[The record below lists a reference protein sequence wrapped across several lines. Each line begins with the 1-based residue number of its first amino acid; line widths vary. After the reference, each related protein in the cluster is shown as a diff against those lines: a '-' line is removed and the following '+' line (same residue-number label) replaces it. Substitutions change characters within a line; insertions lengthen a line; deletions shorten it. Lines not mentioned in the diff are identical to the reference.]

1 MRTALSPPEVSLQT
15 VCPLEISLGRVSL
28 DLVSLDTVADPNY
41 DQHPAYGLAFPPP
54 ALSLRV
60 KALARLAPWLGFAIA
75 KQLFLGDRLPAMP
88 RDGDGLEG
96 GLMRRLLA
104 LPKYVPCIL
113 RTFGRHCWGVLF
125 PIRRAALET
134 ASAAGIL
141 GALYRDGIA
150 VTRFPEDDRAALQR
164 RVAAPMKELLAL
176 REGSSRS
183 FKGNQTCFTRR
194 EHGDLIAF
202 VTAMYARRGLLEAA
216 AGYLGRPVE
225 ITRMVLQVNDPRDA
239 YLYSSFPD
247 VGLPNSRTNYLHI
260 DRAYGCLKSV
270 IYLSEVGE
278 RNGPF
283 CFVRGSTRMSY
294 GALGGILRRAVDR
307 AGLAECDRETRQL
320 FMALPGAFRKKSA
333 FGSDLLDGSANSER
347 LLDAEYR
354 VTSDQGNV
362 ALFDNLGIH
371 RGALVEE
378 GQRRA
383 IFVTFA

>member
-1 MRTALSPPEVSLQT
+1 FSSA
-15 VCPLEISLGRVSL
+15 VSL
-28 DLVSLDTVADPNY
+28 DAVADPNY
-41 DQHPAYGLAFPPP
+41 DDHPAFGLAFPPP
-54 ALSLRV
+54 AFLLRGR
-60 KALARLAPWLGFAIA
+60 ALGRLAPWLGFAIA

-96 GLMRRLLA
+96 GLARRLLA
-104 LPKYVPCIL
+104 LPKYIPCIF
-113 RTFGRHCWGVLF
+113 RTFGRHCWSVLF
-125 PIRRAALET
+125 PIRRDALE
-134 ASAAGIL
+134 ACSAPAVLGIL
-141 GALYRDGIA
+141 HRDGIA
-150 VTRFPEDDRAALQR
+150 VTSFPEDERAALQH
-164 RVAAPMKELLAL
+164 RVASPLKELLSR

-183 FKGNQTCFTRR
+183 FKGNQICFTRQ

-202 VTAMYARRGLLEAA
+202 VTEMYARRGLLEAA
-216 AGYLGRPVE
+216 ASYLGRPVE

-283 CFVRGSTRMSY
+283 CFVRGSNRMAY
-294 GALGGILRRAVDR
+294 GALGGIVRRAVDR

-320 FMALPGAFRKKSA
+320 FMALPEALRKKSA

-354 VTSDQGNV
+354 VTSDKGNV